1 MGHLDLP
8 ATDALQVEILGII
21 KELIGGKPNANSV
34 VSKPTKKDIKPADLL
49 DSTPLKN
56 LFGN

>member
-1 MGHLDLP
+1 VGHVDLP

-21 KELIGGKPNANSV
+21 KELLGEKPETNGVASQ
-34 VSKPTKKDIKPADLL
+34 PTEKDVKPADLL
-49 DSTPLKN
+49 DSMPLKN

>member
-1 MGHLDLP
+1 VGLP

-21 KELIGGKPNANSV
+21 KELLGEKPNTNSV
-34 VSKPTKKDIKPADLL
+34 ASQPAKKDVKPTDLL
-49 DSTPLKN
+49 DSMPLKN